1 MCLSGALQGKQWTQ
15 LWTGQRQ
22 HGRAVMS
29 EDGLS
34 DLTEMERRNIINKRI
49 TAQLDDM
56 TSSDIME
63 AYADNLFDW
72 YETWSDDELRELK

>member
-1 MCLSGALQGKQWTQ
+1 MIEEMELQGMTYDIEDYRIR
-15 LWTGQRQ
+15 G
-22 HGRAVMS
+22 VMS

-34 DLTEMERRNIINKRI
+34 DLTEMERLVIINKRI